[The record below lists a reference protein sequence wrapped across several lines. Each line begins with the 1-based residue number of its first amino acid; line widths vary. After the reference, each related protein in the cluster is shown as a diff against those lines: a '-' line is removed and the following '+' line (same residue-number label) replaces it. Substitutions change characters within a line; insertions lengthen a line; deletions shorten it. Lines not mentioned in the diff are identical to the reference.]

1 MGEHSDTATDKVDQ
15 YSKHP
20 HQPRLQ
26 VPCRVHRMGCTEAG
40 EFQSPTNTNIFSV
53 KMTYDHWAAASARLR
68 QSLLIP
74 LNETGGGTVVKIV
87 EDGHK
92 TVIRMSSAGSLADT
106 NPNFKTLQECLEW
119 VQTHTV
125 SH

>member
-1 MGEHSDTATDKVDQ
+1 MGQHSDTTTDKVDQ

-40 EFQSPTNTNIFSV
+40 ELRGETNTNIFSV

-106 NPNFKTLQECLEW
+106 NPNFKTLQEWLEW

>member
-1 MGEHSDTATDKVDQ
+1 MGEHSNIAADKVDQ
-15 YSKHP
+15 YPKHP
-20 HQPRLQ
+20 HEPGLQ

-40 EFQSPTNTNIFSV
+40 ELRGETNTNIFSV

-74 LNETGGGTVVKIV
+74 LNENGGGTVVKIV

-119 VQTHTV
+119 VQTRTV

>member
-1 MGEHSDTATDKVDQ
+1 
-15 YSKHP
+15 
-20 HQPRLQ
+20 
-26 VPCRVHRMGCTEAG
+26 MGCTEAG
-40 EFQSPTNTNIFSV
+40 ELRCETNTNIFSV

-119 VQTHTV
+119 VQTRTV

>member
-1 MGEHSDTATDKVDQ
+1 MGQHSDSASDKVDQ

-20 HQPRLQ
+20 YQPRLQ
-26 VPCRVHRMGCTEAG
+26 VPCRVHRMGCTEVG
-40 EFQSPTNTNIFSV
+40 EFDCPTNTNIFSV

-119 VQTHTV
+119 VQTRTV

>member
-1 MGEHSDTATDKVDQ
+1 MDRLFNTALTLMQTCLRENSSRGDCLSHRQHHSHDRHLAETATKYV
-15 YSKHP
+15 
-20 HQPRLQ
+20 
-26 VPCRVHRMGCTEAG
+26 E
-40 EFQSPTNTNIFSV
+40 E
-53 KMTYDHWAAASARLR
+53 
-68 QSLLIP
+68 
-74 LNETGGGTVVKIV
+74 IV

-119 VQTHTV
+119 VQTRTV